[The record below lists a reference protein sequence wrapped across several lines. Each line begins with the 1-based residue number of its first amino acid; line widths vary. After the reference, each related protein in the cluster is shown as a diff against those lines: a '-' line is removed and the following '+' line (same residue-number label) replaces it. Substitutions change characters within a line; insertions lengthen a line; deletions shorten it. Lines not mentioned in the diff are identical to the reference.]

1 MDVILIK
8 ARDNTKR
15 EVEGMS
21 KERRNKDKTF
31 GFATSSSNPWI
42 CLHDGACRQ
51 TQVYSTC
58 NLEEAVYELSL
69 NWKLHSSAK
78 PAERTPED

>member
-1 MDVILIK
+1 MNVVLIK
-8 ARDNTKR
+8 RRDNANG

-21 KERRNKDKTF
+21 KERRNKDRTF

-42 CLHDGACRQ
+42 HLHDGACRQ
-51 TQVYSTC
+51 TQVYSIC
-58 NLEEAVYELSL
+58 DLEEAVYELSL

-78 PAERTPED
+78 PAEHTPED